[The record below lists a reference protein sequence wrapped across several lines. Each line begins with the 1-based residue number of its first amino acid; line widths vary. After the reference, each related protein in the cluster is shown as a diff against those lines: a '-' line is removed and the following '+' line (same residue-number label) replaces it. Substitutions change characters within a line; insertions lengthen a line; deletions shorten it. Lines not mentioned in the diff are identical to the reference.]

1 VIEKASRSPLIYPPE
16 GQLSPYRD
24 NEASI
29 FGVQDVGL
37 PDGCQVEQAHTLQ
50 RHADRLPG
58 DWSDDGPNSER
69 FAEKVANHTEQ
80 GAGFTGPLDFLNSY
94 RYQLGNDYLT
104 GIGATTEFASGVS
117 FWNQYGRIL
126 YNATLGQLQYNA
138 TYTNGTRR
146 AKPVLRTTSQ
156 SRMHNSQINWALGF
170 FGNSYYEVPDP
181 MLGYCTDGTLF
192 DAIVIPEGDM
202 ANNTLASYD
211 SCFADQVYGIGDIG
225 DNDRIAHYVPAY
237 LAGAADR
244 LQKYAP
250 EGFVFTVNDTYAMQS
265 TCAYE
270 IAYIAQSEFCSH
282 FTEDEWAGFE
292 HAQGIGYY
300 CEPSPSTTK
309 SYSTN

>member
-1 VIEKASRSPLIYPPE
+1 M
-16 GQLSPYRD
+16 
-24 NEASI
+24 
-29 FGVQDVGL
+29 
-37 PDGCQVEQAHTLQ
+37 
-50 RHADRLPG
+50 PG

-80 GAGFTGPLDFLNSY
+80 GAGFIGPLAFLNNY
-94 RYQLGNDYLT
+94 RYQLGNSYLT

-126 YNATLGQLQYNA
+126 YNATLGQVQYNA

-181 MLGYCTDGTLF
+181 MLGYCTDGSLF
-192 DAIVIPEGDM
+192 DAIVIPEGDL

-211 SCFADQVYGIGDIG
+211 SCFADGVYGIGDIG
-225 DNDRIAHYVPAY
+225 DNDRIAHYVPIY
-237 LAGAADR
+237 LAGAAER
-244 LQKYAP
+244 LQQYAP

-282 FTEDEWAGFE
+282 FTKDEWAGFE

-300 CEPSPSTTK
+300 CKPSPPSATSINT
-309 SYSTN
+309 S